1 MVPQFFIENKRTIT
15 FMYTVLCLV
24 LNDVFP
30 KTKSPWGQIQAKNEN
45 VSKCQKFYLKEIQ
58 INV

>member
-1 MVPQFFIENKRTIT
+1 
-15 FMYTVLCLV
+15 MYTVLCLV